1 MLKNRL
7 PSHWYQIDVTFF
19 HFFIYSGQNLW
30 YYNTIMTAT
39 VNRESQTKLAKLLAK
54 ENIQVAIGNYTTAFF
69 DVKNRI
75 LGLPSWN
82 TANKYVSDL
91 LIGHEVGHALHTPE
105 DGISRFKAELPG
117 VPFDIGNIVEDIRIE
132 RLIKS
137 NYPGLVYSFKEGYS
151 HFVKNDFFKINGA
164 DLATFGFADRLNIHA
179 KIGEFVDVPLNTVE
193 RDIYNRCCA
202 AVTFDDVLD
211 ICKDIAKM
219 IKNESQ
225 PQQKQK
231 GKSDPNGEKSPS
243 AGNDSTDQESEGD
256 QESEDDAQSSEKKN
270 SSDSEDDS
278 SSDTSSLNGEDW
290 TGGTSATESEQKS
303 SEETEKKSAIESKDD
318 GGDIANNETLSKELE
333 SHTMKSV
340 DENIKALQDDDNIS
354 HVANSP
360 YLKDVLSTI
369 IPIEEVMRDRRETN
383 PVNYN
388 AILNSEVFTTEWK
401 TFKSHTEKSI
411 SSLVKEFE
419 RRKAAYQY
427 SRSKQSRTGSI
438 DVNRLYSYKYEDQ
451 IFKSV
456 TSLADAKS
464 HGMIFFI
471 DYSGSMQGTIGR
483 VIDQTLQLV
492 YFCKAVA
499 IPFEVYGFTTTDEF
513 YGTDPVRAVECK
525 LPGYNMCF
533 NDVKIINVLSSKL
546 NKNNFDLACR
556 ELKAQCPQYAKLGTQ
571 SWSGGR
577 FPLGGMH
584 ERFSGTPLVETVI
597 VAHEIVKKF
606 KREYP
611 IQKLNVI
618 FLTDG
623 EERPVQFSKNLVCE
637 KYEKPVKAEN
647 ANNIKITIEG
657 KTLEFKRR
665 MSRNMYAEV
674 INNLKTTLGVTTIG
688 FFIANYKSDYSKHCI
703 AAIQNS
709 GKHKD
714 ITWTDACAKFKTI
727 QRASKKDKCVSIDNG
742 FNFDSYFVFESKN
755 DLNIDDDSEFE
766 IGDFEDSTATSSQN
780 KIARAFT
787 KYTSEKRLS
796 RVFLNKFTQTI
807 A

>member
-1 MLKNRL
+1 
-7 PSHWYQIDVTFF
+7 
-19 HFFIYSGQNLW
+19 
-30 YYNTIMTAT
+30 MTAT
-39 VNRESQTKLAKLLAK
+39 VNRESQAKLAKLLAK

-75 LGLPSWN
+75 LGLPTWN
-82 TANKYVSDL
+82 TTNKYVSDL

-105 DGISRFKAELPG
+105 DAISRFKAELPG

-151 HFVKNDFFKINGA
+151 HFVKNDFFKVNGT

-179 KIGEFVDVPLNTVE
+179 KIGEFVDVPLNNAE
-193 RDIYNRCCA
+193 RDIYNRCYT

-219 IKNESQ
+219 IKEEPQQQ
-225 PQQKQK
+225 PQKQK
-231 GKSDPNGEKSPS
+231 GKSDPNAEKSPS
-243 AGNDSTDQESEGD
+243 AGNDSTDQKSEGD
-256 QESEDDAQSSEKKN
+256 AQKSEGDAQKSEGDAQKSEKTDNADSKDN
-270 SSDSEDDS
+270 SDSKNGSNSDDPS
-278 SSDTSSLNGEDW
+278 SNGKDSTHSE
-290 TGGTSATESEQKS
+290 SATESKQPS
-303 SEETEKKSAIESKDD
+303 SEETAKKPGSESKD
-318 GGDIANNETLSKELE
+318 GGGNIANNETLSKELE

-340 DENIKALQDDDNIS
+340 DENIKALQDDDNTCF
-354 HVANSP
+354 VANPP
-360 YLKDVLSTI
+360 YLKDMLSTI

-388 AILNSEVFTTEWK
+388 TILNSTVFTTEWK

-513 YGTDPVRAVECK
+513 YGIDPSRAVECK
-525 LPGYNMCF
+525 LPGYNMNF
-533 NDVKIINVLSSKL
+533 TDVKIINVLSSKL

-556 ELKAQCPQYAKLGTQ
+556 ELRAQCPQYHRLVTQ
-571 SWSGGR
+571 AYHGGR
-577 FPLGGMH
+577 FPLGGAH

-623 EERPVQFSKNLVCE
+623 DERPVNFSKNSLGE
-637 KYEKPVKAEN
+637 KYEKPVKADIISP
-647 ANNIKITIEG
+647 NIKITIEG
-657 KTLEFKRR
+657 KTLEFRRR

-674 INNLKTTLGVTTIG
+674 VNNLKTTLGVTTIG
-688 FFIANYKSDYSKHCI
+688 FFIANYRSDYSKHCI

-727 QRASKKDKCVSIDNG
+727 QRAAKKDKCISIDNG

-755 DLNIDDDSEFE
+755 DLEIDDDSEFE

>member
-1 MLKNRL
+1 
-7 PSHWYQIDVTFF
+7 
-19 HFFIYSGQNLW
+19 
-30 YYNTIMTAT
+30 MTAT

-54 ENIQVAIGNYTTAFF
+54 ENIEVAIGNYTTAFF

-82 TANKYVSDL
+82 TTNKYVSDL

-105 DGISRFKAELPG
+105 DAIVRFRIELPG
-117 VPFDIGNIVEDIRIE
+117 IPFDIGNIVEDIRIE

-137 NYPGLVYSFKEGYS
+137 NYPGLVYSFKEGYN
-151 HFVKNDFFKINGA
+151 HFVKNDFFKVNGT
-164 DLATFGFADRLNIHA
+164 DLSTLGFADRLNIHA
-179 KIGEFVDVPLNTVE
+179 KIGEFVNVPLNNDE
-193 RDIYNRCCA
+193 RDIYNRCYTA
-202 AVTFDDVLD
+202 ETYDDVLE

-219 IKNESQ
+219 IKNELQ

-231 GKSDPNGEKSPS
+231 SKSDPSSEKSPS
-243 AGNDSTDQESEGD
+243 AGNDSEDQQSEEDQDSQES
-256 QESEDDAQSSEKKN
+256 QDDAQKSKKKN
-270 SSDSEDDS
+270 DADSKDDSDSKNGSSANDDS
-278 SSDTSSLNGEDW
+278 SSDGEDS
-290 TGGTSATESEQKS
+290 TGASTTESKQQS
-303 SEETEKKSAIESKDD
+303 SEETDKKSLSESENS
-318 GGDIANNETLSKELE
+318 GGDAANNEALSKELE

-340 DENIKALQDDDNIS
+340 DENIKSLQDNDSTSFI
-354 HVANSP
+354 ANPP
-360 YLKDVLSTI
+360 YLKDLLSTI
-369 IPIEEVMRDRRETN
+369 IPIEEVMRDRRETC
-383 PVNYN
+383 PASYQ
-388 AILNSEVFTTEWK
+388 AILNSDVFNNEWK
-401 TFKSHTEKSI
+401 TFKNNTDKSI

-471 DYSGSMQGTIGR
+471 DYSGSMQGTIDR

-499 IPFEVYGFTTTDEF
+499 IPFEVYGFTTTDDY
-513 YGTDPVRAVECK
+513 YGTDPARAVHCK

-546 NKNNFDLACR
+546 NKNKFDLACR
-556 ELKAQCPQYAKLGTQ
+556 ELKAQCQRYAKITA
-571 SWSGGR
+571 SCSGGR
-577 FPLGGMH
+577 FPLGGIH
-584 ERFSGTPLVETVI
+584 ERFASTPLVETVI

-606 KREYP
+606 KNEYP

-623 EERPVQFSKNLVCE
+623 EERPVQFSKNSIGE
-637 KYEKPVKAEN
+637 KYEKPTKIDY
-647 ANNIKITIEG
+647 ANNPNIKIVIEG

-665 MSRNMYAEV
+665 HSRNMYAAV
-674 INNLKTTLGVTTIG
+674 INNLKTTLRVTTIG

-703 AAIQNS
+703 AAIQHS
-709 GKHKD
+709 GKYKD
-714 ITWTDACAKFKTI
+714 ITWTDACAKFKTL
-727 QRASKKDKCVSIDNG
+727 QRTSKKDKCVSIDSG

-755 DLNIDDDSEFE
+755 DLNIDDDGEFE
-766 IGDFEDSTATSSQN
+766 IGDFEDSTAVSSQN

>member
-1 MLKNRL
+1 
-7 PSHWYQIDVTFF
+7 
-19 HFFIYSGQNLW
+19 
-30 YYNTIMTAT
+30 MTAT
-39 VNRESQTKLAKLLAK
+39 VNRDSQTKLAKLLAK
-54 ENIQVAIGNYTTAFF
+54 ENIQVAIGNYSTAFF

-75 LGLPSWN
+75 LGLPTWN
-82 TANKYVSDL
+82 TTNKYVSDL

-105 DGISRFKAELPG
+105 DAIVRFRIELPG

-137 NYPGLVYSFKEGYS
+137 NYPGLVYSFKEGYN
-151 HFVKNDFFKINGA
+151 HFVKNDFFKVDGT
-164 DLATFGFADRLNIHA
+164 DLSTLGFADRLNIHA
-179 KIGEFVDVPLNTVE
+179 KIGEFVDVPLNSVE
-193 RDIYNRCCA
+193 RDIYNRCYTA
-202 AVTFDDVLD
+202 ETYDDVLD
-211 ICKDIAKM
+211 ICKEIAKM
-219 IKNESQ
+219 IKNEPQ

-231 GKSDPNGEKSPS
+231 SKSDPSGEKNPS
-243 AGNDSTDQESEGD
+243 AGNDSADQESEGD
-256 QESEDDAQSSEKKN
+256 QESQDDSQKSTQKSKKKDDVDSKED
-270 SSDSEDDS
+270 SDSKDGSSANDDS
-278 SSDTSSLNGEDW
+278 SSDGEDLKDA
-290 TGGTSATESEQKS
+290 SATESKQQS
-303 SEETEKKSAIESKDD
+303 SEESDEKTASESEDSD
-318 GGDIANNETLSKELE
+318 GDAANNEALSKELE
-333 SHTMKSV
+333 SQTMKSV
-340 DENIKALQDDDNIS
+340 DENIKALQDNDNTSFI
-354 HVANSP
+354 ANPP
-360 YLKDVLSTI
+360 YLKDLLSTI

-388 AILNSEVFTTEWK
+388 AILHSEVFTTEWK

-471 DYSGSMQGTIGR
+471 DYSGSMQGTIDR

-513 YGTDPVRAVECK
+513 YGTDPSRSVECK
-525 LPGYNMCF
+525 LPGYNMKF

-556 ELKAQCPQYAKLGTQ
+556 ELKAQCPQYHRLVTQ

-577 FPLGGMH
+577 FPLGGAH

-606 KREYP
+606 KSEYP

-623 EERPVQFSKNLVCE
+623 EERPVQFSKNSLGE
-637 KYEKPVKAEN
+637 KYEKPVKMEN
-647 ANNIKITIEG
+647 SNNIKITIEG
-657 KTLEFKRR
+657 KTLEFKCRH
-665 MSRNMYAEV
+665 SRNMYAAV

-703 AAIQNS
+703 AAIQHS
-709 GKHKD
+709 GKYKD
-714 ITWTDACAKFKTI
+714 ITWTDACAKFKTL
-727 QRASKKDKCVSIDNG
+727 QRTSKKDKCVSIDSG

-755 DLNIDDDSEFE
+755 DLNIDDDGEFE
-766 IGDFEDSTATSSQN
+766 IGDFEDSTAVSSQN